1 MIFIGMESDL
11 DMNDPFFQ
19 YTHEE
24 KMQMTDDEFFALLE
38 ESNEYVDKKYSAL
51 NEEQESYPR
60 FDSIEEL
67 RAYYNCRPLDEVI
80 NNCYKL
86 FDNK

>member
-1 MIFIGMESDL
+1 MERNL

-38 ESNEYVDKKYSAL
+38 ESNKYVEKKYSVL
-51 NEEQESYPR
+51 NEEQKSYPR
-60 FDSIEEL
+60 FNSIEECME
-67 RAYYNCRPLDEVI
+67 YYDAIPLDEAI

-86 FDNK
+86 FDENDNNQK